1 MRKLTNY
8 SSLWQSL
15 LAVSIFI
22 ILYLIS
28 LNIREA
34 LSYSSIASYFN
45 KQHAHISWA
54 PSKGPVDH
62 YLLEVTDAQ
71 FLSGSTSKSAI
82 TRVNYLSSK
91 FPYYKLKCEHNHSYK
106 VRVKAVSPLGDTS
119 DYSEESTLFI
129 CDRKNPEITPT
140 ALPLPR
146 KVRYPV
152 F

>member
-54 PSKGPVDH
+54 PPKGPVDH
-62 YLLEVTDAQ
+62 YLLEVTDTR
-71 FLSGSTSKSAI
+71 FLS
-82 TRVNYLSSK
+82 
-91 FPYYKLKCEHNHSYK
+91 E
-106 VRVKAVSPLGDTS
+106 
-119 DYSEESTLFI
+119 
-129 CDRKNPEITPT
+129 
-140 ALPLPR
+140 
-146 KVRYPV
+146 
-152 F
+152 